1 MDYQQS
7 RAYIRDAE
15 QYAGGAM
22 DLINIKEL
30 MKRLGNPQDQLKY
43 IHVAGTNG
51 KGSVIAYLYTT
62 LMKAG
67 YHVGRYISP
76 SVYSYREKIETE
88 GKPISREEF
97 AEQTTRVAAVI
108 EEMTAEGLAHPT
120 PFEIETAV
128 AFLFFAEE
136 KCDPVI
142 LEVGMGGITD
152 ATNLI
157 TTTELAVLVP
167 ISMDHQ
173 SFLGNTISEIA
184 EKKAGIIKPGSSVV
198 TIGQETEALE
208 VIKKTGAEAGAD
220 VCVADVS
227 EAEVL
232 EADFTGQRFCYK
244 GEEYTLSLAGSYQT
258 ENAVLALEALRILDE
273 RGYHTTLEQRKEGLW
288 ATRWNGRLTI
298 IHKDPLFIVDGAHNP
313 AAADMLEDSV
323 RKYFKDRR
331 LFFIMGVFKD
341 KDYPYII
348 RKLCPYAE
356 QILAIETPD
365 NPRALP
371 AEELAKAIRPYNANV
386 RAEKNIPRAVEE
398 LFEMAGKDDVILS
411 FGSLSFIGEIT
422 RIVNTR
428 KEVSKVSAPEGNNE

>member
-22 DLINIKEL
+22 DLTNIKEL

-88 GKPISREEF
+88 GKPISREKF

-198 TIGQETEALE
+198 TIGQETETLE

-244 GEEYTLSLAGSYQT
+244 GEKYTLSLAGSYQT

-422 RIVNTR
+422 RIVNAR

>member
-7 RAYIRDAE
+7 RAYIKDAE
-15 QYAGGAM
+15 QYAGGAL
-22 DLINIKEL
+22 DLTNIKEL

-88 GKPISREEF
+88 GKPISREKF

-244 GEEYTLSLAGSYQT
+244 GEEDTLSLAGSYQT

-288 ATRWNGRLTI
+288 ATHWNGRLTI

>member
-227 EAEVL
+227 EAEAL

>member
-22 DLINIKEL
+22 DLTNIKEL

-88 GKPISREEF
+88 RKPISREKF

-244 GEEYTLSLAGSYQT
+244 GEKYTLSLAGSYQT